1 MKYIGIHFAGMTLSK
16 TVAPGIVKYVAYA
29 GIGGSGIVKFAISV
43 LMACH
48 FLVNTVR
55 IARVSKQDHTRPR
68 WEGSERLLVA
78 ILLRHSDE
86 KLQNACLWNLIK

>member
-16 TVAPGIVKYVAYA
+16 TVAPGIVKYVASA

-55 IARVSKQDHTRPR
+55 IVRVSKQDHTRPTL
-68 WEGSERLLVA
+68 G
-78 ILLRHSDE
+78 
-86 KLQNACLWNLIK
+86 

>member
-1 MKYIGIHFAGMTLSK
+1 MTITVVQNAMKYIGIHFAGMTLSK
-16 TVAPGIVKYVAYA
+16 TVAPGIVKYVASA

-55 IARVSKQDHTRPR
+55 IVIEGMKTRLKQD
-68 WEGSERLLVA
+68 
-78 ILLRHSDE
+78 
-86 KLQNACLWNLIK
+86 